1 MYNLGMY
8 LSLPVVNF
16 VLAIGGLGLTLITV
30 ILLVDYFFYG
40 GRYFDEKI
48 RPFLWPIIVATTVGS
63 VVISLIYSEYFGFIP
78 CSLCWLQRIAIYPQ
92 ALLALIAWRKKDSTH
107 FPLYGIG
114 LSLFGL
120 VVAKYQY
127 IYQMLPAETRESGIA
142 PCLVDGS
149 GADCAVK
156 VIDLFGFVTF
166 PFLSA
171 VTFAFL
177 ITLYLYL
184 RRPPSF

>member
-1 MYNLGMY
+1 MY
-8 LSLPVVNF
+8 LSLPVVN
-16 VLAIGGLGLTLITV
+16 LIIAIGGLGLLAVTIVLF
-30 ILLVDYFFYG
+30 VDYFIFN
-40 GRYFDEKI
+40 GRYFGNI
-48 RPFLWPIIVATTVGS
+48 LRPFLWPLIALTTVGS
-63 VVISLIYSEYFGFIP
+63 VIISLIYSEYFGFIP

-92 ALLALIAWRKKDSTH
+92 ALLALIAWRKLDATH
-107 FPLYGIG
+107 FPLYGIA
-114 LSLFGL
+114 LSVFGFL
-120 VVAKYQY
+120 VAVYQY
-127 IYQMLPAETRESGIA
+127 IYQLLPTETRESGLV

-177 ITLYLYL
+177 TAVYLYL
-184 RRPPSF
+184 RRTTVTPL